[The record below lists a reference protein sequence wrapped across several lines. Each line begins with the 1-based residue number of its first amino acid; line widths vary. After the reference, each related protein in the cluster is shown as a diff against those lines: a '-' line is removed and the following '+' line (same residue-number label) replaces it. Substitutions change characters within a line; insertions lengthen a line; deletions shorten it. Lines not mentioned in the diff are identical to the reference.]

1 MSAITGARRWRW
13 LAIGAVVVVV
23 LAVGGPFLYIHVV
36 EGDAPKPLEVTSS
49 PPGAQASGSP
59 GAQASGSPGSAAG
72 IDGTWK
78 AASGSQAGY
87 RVNEVLFGQS
97 SVAVGRTSQVSGQLT
112 IRGTTV
118 SAADLTVDLSSVQS
132 DRAQRDNQF
141 RGRIMDTAS
150 FPTASFKLASPIQ
163 LGSVPAQGA
172 TVSGK
177 ATGQLSLRGTTRTV
191 TADLT
196 ARRSGGSIQ
205 VSGQIPIT
213 FSDWGIPNPSFGPVT
228 TEDHGTIEYLV
239 VFDHA

>member
-13 LAIGAVVVVV
+13 LAIGVAVVAV
-23 LAVGGPFLYIHVV
+23 LAVGGPFVYVHLV
-36 EGDAPKPLEVTSS
+36 EGDAPKPLAVTSS
-49 PPGAQASGSP
+49 SP
-59 GAQASGSPGSAAG
+59 GAQASGSTGSAAG
-72 IDGTWK
+72 SDGTWK
-78 AASGSQAGY
+78 AVSGSQAGY
-87 RVNEVLFGQS
+87 RVDEVLFGQN
-97 SVAVGRTSQVSGQLT
+97 SVAVGRTSRVSGQLT
-112 IRGTTV
+112 IQGATV

-141 RGRIMDTAS
+141 RGRIMDTAAW
-150 FPTASFKLASPIQ
+150 PTASFKLTSPIQ

-172 TVSGK
+172 TVSAK
-177 ATGQLSLRGTTRTV
+177 ATGQLTLRGTTRTV
-191 TADLT
+191 TTDLT

-213 FSDWGIPNPSFGPVT
+213 FSEWGIPNPSFGPVT

>member
-13 LAIGAVVVVV
+13 LAIGVAVVAV
-23 LAVGGPFLYIHVV
+23 LAVGGPFLYINVV
-36 EGDAPKPLEVTSS
+36 EGDAPAPLAVTSS
-49 PPGAQASGSP
+49 SPGAEASGST
-59 GAQASGSPGSAAG
+59 GSAAG
-72 IDGTWK
+72 IDGAWK

-87 RVNEVLFGQS
+87 RVDEVLFGQNS
-97 SVAVGRTSQVSGQLT
+97 AAVGRTSQVGGQLT
-112 IRGTTV
+112 IQGTTV

-141 RGRIMDTAS
+141 RGRIMDTATY
-150 FPTASFKLASPIQ
+150 PTASFKLASPIQ

-172 TVSGK
+172 TVSAK
-177 ATGQLSLRGTTRTV
+177 ATGQLTLRGTTRTV
-191 TADLT
+191 TTDLT
-196 ARRSGGSIQ
+196 ARRSGDSIQ
-205 VSGQIPIT
+205 VSGQIPIA

>member
-13 LAIGAVVVVV
+13 LAIGVAVVAV
-23 LAVGGPFLYIHVV
+23 LAVGGPFVYIHLV
-36 EGDAPKPLEVTSS
+36 EGDAPKPLAVTSS
-49 PPGAQASGSP
+49 SP
-59 GAQASGSPGSAAG
+59 GAQASGSTGSAAG

-87 RVNEVLFGQS
+87 RVDEVLFGQN

-112 IRGTTV
+112 IQGTTV

-132 DRAQRDNQF
+132 DRTQRDNQF
-141 RGRIMDTAS
+141 RGRIMDTATW
-150 FPTASFKLASPIQ
+150 PTASFKLASPIQ

-172 TVSGK
+172 TVSAK
-177 ATGQLSLRGTTRTV
+177 ATGQLTLRGTTRTV
-191 TADLT
+191 TTDLT

>member
-13 LAIGAVVVVV
+13 LAIGAAVVAV
-23 LAVGGPFLYIHVV
+23 LAVGGPFLYIQLV
-36 EGDAPKPLEVTSS
+36 EGDTPKPLAVTSS
-49 PPGAQASGSP
+49 SPAAQASGSTGP
-59 GAQASGSPGSAAG
+59 TGSAAG
-72 IDGTWK
+72 IDGAWK

-87 RVNEVLFGQS
+87 RVDEVLFGQN

-112 IRGTTV
+112 IQGTTV
-118 SAADLTVDLSSVQS
+118 SAAGLTVDLSSVQS

-141 RGRIMDTAS
+141 RGRIMDTATY
-150 FPTASFKLASPIQ
+150 PTASFKLASPIQ
-163 LGSVPAQGA
+163 LGSVPAEGA
-172 TVSGK
+172 TVSAK
-177 ATGQLSLRGTTRTV
+177 ATGQLTLHGTTRTV
-191 TADLT
+191 TTDLT

>member
-1 MSAITGARRWRW
+1 MSAVRGVRRWRW
-13 LAIGAVVVVV
+13 LAIGVAVVAV
-23 LAVGGPFLYIHVV
+23 LAVGGPFVYIHLV
-36 EGDAPKPLEVTSS
+36 EDDAPKPLAVTSS
-49 PPGAQASGSP
+49 SP
-59 GAQASGSPGSAAG
+59 GAQASGSTGSTGAAAG

-87 RVNEVLFGQS
+87 RVDEVLFGQN
-97 SVAVGRTSQVSGQLT
+97 SVAVGRTSQVSGQLA
-112 IRGTTV
+112 IQGTTV

-141 RGRIMDTAS
+141 RGRIMDTATW
-150 FPTASFKLASPIQ
+150 PTASFKLASPIQ

-172 TVSGK
+172 TVGAK
-177 ATGQLSLRGTTRTV
+177 ATGQLTLRGTTRTV
-191 TADLT
+191 TTDLT

-205 VSGQIPIT
+205 VSGQIPIA

>member
-13 LAIGAVVVVV
+13 LAIGMAVVAV
-23 LAVGGPFLYIHVV
+23 LAVGGPFVYIHLV
-36 EGDAPKPLEVTSS
+36 EGNAPKPLAVTSS
-49 PPGAQASGSP
+49 SP
-59 GAQASGSPGSAAG
+59 GAQAGGPTSPAGSAAG
-72 IDGTWK
+72 IDGIWK

-87 RVNEVLFGQS
+87 RVDEVLFGQN

-112 IRGTTV
+112 IQGSTV

-132 DRAQRDNQF
+132 DRTPRDNQF
-141 RGRIMDTAS
+141 RGRIMDTATY
-150 FPTASFKLASPIQ
+150 PTASFKLASPIR

-172 TVSGK
+172 TVSAK
-177 ATGQLSLRGTTRTV
+177 AAGQLTLRGTTRTV
-191 TADLT
+191 TTDLT

-205 VSGQIPIT
+205 VSGEIPVT

>member
-13 LAIGAVVVVV
+13 LAIGAAVVAV
-23 LAVGGPFLYIHVV
+23 LAVGGPFLYIQLV
-36 EGDAPKPLEVTSS
+36 EGDTPKPLAVTSS
-49 PPGAQASGSP
+49 SPAAQASGST
-59 GAQASGSPGSAAG
+59 GSTGPTGSAAG
-72 IDGTWK
+72 IDGAWK

-87 RVNEVLFGQS
+87 RVDEVLFGQN

-112 IRGTTV
+112 IQGTTV
-118 SAADLTVDLSSVQS
+118 SAAGLTVDLSSVQS

-141 RGRIMDTAS
+141 RGRIMDTATY
-150 FPTASFKLASPIQ
+150 PTASFKLASPIQ
-163 LGSVPAQGA
+163 LGSVPAEGA
-172 TVSGK
+172 TVSAK
-177 ATGQLSLRGTTRTV
+177 ATGQLTLHGTTRTV
-191 TADLT
+191 TTDLT

>member
-1 MSAITGARRWRW
+1 MSAVTEARRWRW
-13 LAIGAVVVVV
+13 LAIGVAVVAV
-23 LAVGGPFLYIHVV
+23 LAVGGPFVYIHLV
-36 EGDAPKPLEVTSS
+36 EGDAPKPLAVTSS
-49 PPGAQASGSP
+49 SP
-59 GAQASGSPGSAAG
+59 GAQASGSTGSTGSAAG

-87 RVNEVLFGQS
+87 RVDEVLFGQN

-112 IRGTTV
+112 IQGATV

-132 DRAQRDNQF
+132 DRTQRDNQF
-141 RGRIMDTAS
+141 RGRIMDTTAW
-150 FPTASFKLASPIQ
+150 PTASFKLTSPIQ

-172 TVSGK
+172 TVSVK
-177 ATGQLSLRGTTRTV
+177 ATGQLTLHGTTRTV
-191 TADLT
+191 TTDLT

>member
-13 LAIGAVVVVV
+13 LAIGAAVVAV
-23 LAVGGPFLYIHVV
+23 LAVGGPFAYIHLV
-36 EGDAPKPLEVTSS
+36 EGDTPKPLAVTSS
-49 PPGAQASGSP
+49 SP
-59 GAQASGSPGSAAG
+59 GAQASGSTGPTGSAAG

-87 RVNEVLFGQS
+87 RVDEVLFGQN

-112 IRGTTV
+112 IQGTTV
-118 SAADLTVDLSSVQS
+118 NAADLTVDLSSVQS

-141 RGRIMDTAS
+141 RGRIMDTVTY
-150 FPTASFKLASPIQ
+150 PTASFKLASPIQ

-172 TVSGK
+172 TVSAK
-177 ATGQLSLRGTTRTV
+177 ATGQLTLHGTTRTV
-191 TADLT
+191 TTDLT